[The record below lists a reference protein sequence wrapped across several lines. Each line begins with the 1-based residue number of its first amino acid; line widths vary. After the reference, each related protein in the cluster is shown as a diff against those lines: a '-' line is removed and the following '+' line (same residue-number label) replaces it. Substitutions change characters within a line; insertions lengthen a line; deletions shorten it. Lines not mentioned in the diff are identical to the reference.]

1 MIRGPS
7 AALGRV
13 VPEEALFSETRFG
26 RSRRRA
32 PRGSFMLENIR
43 IVLVEPKGSGN
54 IGSVARAMKNM
65 GLKDLA
71 IVGGGR
77 TKSFWARAMAVH
89 AKDILQ
95 EARRFGTLREAV
107 ADCGLV
113 VGTTCRGGLYRGHS
127 RSPREVSQ
135 RILSA
140 SRGAKCALI
149 FGPEDHGLSNRDL
162 KYCQWLITI
171 PTHPDYPSLNVAQAV
186 MICLYELSLAAPR
199 QARGGEQSR
208 TTLEKVPREIISRA
222 CAENIERLFD
232 RMRSSLLKI
241 GFLDPQNPE
250 HILLA
255 LRRLLGRAGLE
266 ERDVGILNGLFRQI
280 EWYAAEG
287 WKVVEE
293 KQRKGLKIR

>member
-1 MIRGPS
+1 
-7 AALGRV
+7 
-13 VPEEALFSETRFG
+13 
-26 RSRRRA
+26 
-32 PRGSFMLENIR
+32 MLENIR

-95 EARRFGTLREAV
+95 GVRRFATLREAV

-113 VGTTCRGGLYRGHS
+113 VGTTCRGGLYRDHS
-127 RSPREVSQ
+127 RPPREVAQ
-135 RILSA
+135 RILSSSA
-140 SRGAKCALI
+140 RCAKCALV

-162 KYCQWLITI
+162 KHCQWLITI
-171 PTHPDYPSLNVAQAV
+171 PTHPDYPSLNIAQAV
-186 MICLYELSLAAPR
+186 MICLYELSLAA
-199 QARGGEQSR
+199 
-208 TTLEKVPREIISRA
+208 LEKVPQEMISRA
-222 CAENIERLFD
+222 PAESVERLFD
-232 RMRSSLLKI
+232 RMRHSLLKI

-255 LRRLLGRAGLE
+255 LRRILGRAGLE
-266 ERDVGILNGLFRQI
+266 EKDVRILTGLFRQL

-287 WKVVEE
+287 WKVIEE
-293 KQRKGLKIR
+293 KQKKGLKIR